1 MYIDK
6 LWGEYFGDCDDS
18 LVLLD
23 YFNEND
29 DTQYSVKQIF
39 TDFNIYNEYSQIEV
53 DSFRES
59 KDIKY
64 VCNGIEHNIDIV
76 IDLILDLSVLI
87 LECIHN
93 KKIYLKDLYSNSEK
107 DKYISINAD
116 KEDIELFINI
126 LNDFSVN
133 GSKYDLADI
142 CDNETINYIAENTK
156 YIAIEMSKFTY

>member
-156 YIAIEMSKFTY
+156 YIAIEMSKYIY

>member
-23 YFNEND
+23 YFNKND

-39 TDFNIYNEYSQIEV
+39 TNFNIYNEYSPIEA

-87 LECIHN
+87 LECLHN

-107 DKYISINAD
+107 DKYISINTD
-116 KEDIELFINI
+116 KEDIESFINI
-126 LNDFSVN
+126 LNDFSAN
-133 GSKYDLADI
+133 ASEYDLADM
-142 CDNETINYIAENTK
+142 CDDEIINDIAEKTK
-156 YIAIEMSKFTY
+156 YIANEMSKFTF

>member
-18 LVLLD
+18 LVLLE
-23 YFNEND
+23 YFDEND
-29 DTQYSVKQIF
+29 NTQYSVKKIF
-39 TDFNIYNEYSQIEV
+39 TDFNVYNEYSTIKV
-53 DSFRES
+53 DSFRKS

-64 VCNGIEHNIDIV
+64 ICNGIEHNIDIV

-87 LECIHN
+87 LECLHN
-93 KKIYLKDLYSNSEK
+93 KKIYLKDLYSDSEK

>member
-39 TDFNIYNEYSQIEV
+39 TNFNIYNEYSPIEA

-59 KDIKY
+59 KDIK
-64 VCNGIEHNIDIV
+64 
-76 IDLILDLSVLI
+76 VLI
-87 LECIHN
+87 LECLHN

-133 GSKYDLADI
+133 GSKYDLADM
-142 CDNETINYIAENTK
+142 CDDETINDIAEKTK
-156 YIAIEMSKFTY
+156 YIANEMSKFTF

>member
-29 DTQYSVKQIF
+29 DTQYSVKRIF
-39 TDFNIYNEYSQIEV
+39 TDFNIYNEYSPIEA

-76 IDLILDLSVLI
+76 
-87 LECIHN
+87 
-93 KKIYLKDLYSNSEK
+93 
-107 DKYISINAD
+107 
-116 KEDIELFINI
+116 NI
-126 LNDFSVN
+126 
-133 GSKYDLADI
+133 I
-142 CDNETINYIAENTK
+142 
-156 YIAIEMSKFTY
+156 